1 MKYYAWP
8 QCFPQE
14 TERKVMFIFKCFNL
28 LHFETEIKRLD
39 LRRTFCFCK
48 QFNHEHIQDFPRF
61 LEGFRCCCCGQ
72 ITSYP
77 EEVLWRKTVKIYYH
91 HNIYKKKKNT
101 CRMQFST
108 LHSVMW
114 NNYAQWWSNCN
125 LLKYNFIRIAKKN
138 IWWKRRS
145 RWRDQN
151 WDYPTS
157 CRVWYQLDCIFYLVR
172 TLICSVLYQC
182 SYRTRTLSIVL
193 FLFIQLR

>member
-91 HNIYKKKKNT
+91 HNIYKKKKHT

-114 NNYAQWWSNCN
+114 NSYAQWWSNCN
-125 LLKYNFIRIAKKN
+125 LLKYNYIRIAKKTFGERGEVDEG
-138 IWWKRRS
+138 IRIGIIQPAVGFGVSWIVS
-145 RWRDQN
+145 FI
-151 WDYPTS
+151 S
-157 CRVWYQLDCIFYLVR
+157 
-172 TLICSVLYQC
+172 SVLLFA
-182 SYRTRTLSIVL
+182 RFFINALTGRELSA
-193 FLFIQLR
+193 